1 MEGWDPY
8 VELGVDVNASV
19 GEVKAAFRE
28 KARQCHPDK
37 VRGGPPDDGDAFRR
51 ARRAYELLTEPE
63 ARARYDAGMMVDE
76 RRAAT
81 VVEVDLGVMLLCCQA
96 SVPVC
101 KRLKPTCLPVCLGR
115 GFREQMIWIS
125 RMRRKRT
132 PTHVDARAR
141 TSSRATN

>member
-8 VELGVDVNASV
+8 AELGVDVNASV

-37 VRGGPPDDGDAFRR
+37 VRGGSPDDGDAFRR

-81 VVEVDLGVMLLCCQA
+81 VVEVDLGVMLLCGQA
-96 SVPVC
+96 AVPV
-101 KRLKPTCLPVCLGR
+101 
-115 GFREQMIWIS
+115 
-125 RMRRKRT
+125 
-132 PTHVDARAR
+132 
-141 TSSRATN
+141 